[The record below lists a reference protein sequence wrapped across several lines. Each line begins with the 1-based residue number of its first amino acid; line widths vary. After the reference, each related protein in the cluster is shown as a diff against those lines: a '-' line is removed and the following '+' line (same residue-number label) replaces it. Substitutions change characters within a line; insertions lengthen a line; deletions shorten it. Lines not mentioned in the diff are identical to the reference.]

1 MLHIASIIVA
11 VCVLLLFSPNAL
23 KNMIFFLIILMI
35 LVLAKS

>member
-23 KNMIFFLIILMI
+23 KKHDILSHYI
-35 LVLAKS
+35 NDSGTS